1 MEKQTTADLLD
12 EYIWGCVEA
21 RRQLLCERPEDERDP
36 EELQTCNMA
45 ITLLNMRDPRPLDP
59 AEQAGVE
66 KITEAV
72 EWHVGAG
79 GLTDEQVRVLTYTY
93 ADICCLADMETDEL
107 ATVTGKR
114 RQLCCEHAETKREL
128 GEVFPWLL
136 QPPDSSL
143 GIEWGQ

>member
-36 EELQTCNMA
+36 EELRTCNMA
-45 ITLLNMRDPRPLDP
+45 VALLNMRDPQPLDP
-59 AEQAGVE
+59 DEEAGVE
-66 KITEAV
+66 KIAEAV

-93 ADICCLADMETDEL
+93 TDICCLADMETDG
-107 ATVTGKR
+107 VS

-136 QPPDSSL
+136 QTPDDNK
-143 GIEWGQ
+143 EEDV

>member
-1 MEKQTTADLLD
+1 MEKQTTAELLD

-21 RRQLLCERPEDERDP
+21 RRRLLCERPEDERDP
-36 EELQTCNMA
+36 EELRTCNMA
-45 ITLLNMRDPRPLDP
+45 VALLNMRDPQPLDP
-59 AEQAGVE
+59 DEKEGVE

-93 ADICCLADMETDEL
+93 ADICCLADLETDG
-107 ATVTGKR
+107 VS
-114 RQLCCEHAETKREL
+114 RQLHGDYVETKREL

-136 QPPDSSL
+136 QTPDGGSDN
-143 GIEWGQ
+143 E